1 MTGTS
6 PNDAAVPNARS
17 GRRLI
22 GLDFDNTIVLY
33 DRVFTRLGHA
43 MGLLPS
49 AFSGGKQQ
57 VRDHIRAQ
65 EDGEAKWCR
74 LQAQV
79 YGPGIA
85 DAELAPGTLEFLA
98 RCRQAGFGVVV
109 VSHKTETA
117 AADPDG
123 VNLRDA
129 ARAWMRCNGLT
140 GDGPGG
146 IAPQDVH
153 FEATRGGKIARL
165 ASLGCSDFVD
175 DLEEVF
181 REPSFPERIG
191 RHLLLH
197 GAGRLPSGPFHSYR
211 SWSDVADALLS
222 APVRS

>member
-1 MTGTS
+1 MTGTGS
-6 PNDAAVPNARS
+6 NDAAVP
-17 GRRLI
+17 GTCPGKRLI

-33 DRVFTRLGHA
+33 DRVFIRVGHA
-43 MGLLPS
+43 MGLLPPG
-49 AFSGGKQQ
+49 FSGGKQQ

-65 EDGEAKWCR
+65 NDGDTKWCR

-85 DAELAPGTLEFLA
+85 DAEPAPGILEFLA
-98 RCRQAGFGVVV
+98 RCRKAGFGIVV

-117 AADPDG
+117 AADPHG

-129 ARAWMRCNGLT
+129 ARTWMRRHGLT

-146 IAPQDVH
+146 IAPQDIH
-153 FEATRGGKIARL
+153 FEATRGEKIARL
-165 ASLGCSDFVD
+165 AALGCSDFVD

-181 REPSFPERIG
+181 REPSFPERVG

-197 GAGRLPSGPFHSYR
+197 GSGRLPSGPFHSYR
-211 SWSDVADALLS
+211 SWSDVADTLL
-222 APVRS
+222 APPVRS